1 MKLTY
6 ERFLIGKGTQKHV
19 PINASLE
26 LLPLCNMNCDMCYI
40 RLNKSE
46 MEKQG
51 RLLTGDE
58 WLNIGKQM
66 QKAGT
71 LFVVIT
77 GGEPLLYP
85 EFKKVY
91 LGLKKLG
98 MIITINTNGTLID
111 EKWAD
116 FFQKNLPRRINITLY
131 GGNEKT
137 YQDLCHYPSC

>member
-1 MKLTY
+1 
-6 ERFLIGKGTQKHV
+6 
-19 PINASLE
+19 
-26 LLPLCNMNCDMCYI
+26 MNCDKCYI

-51 RLLTGDE
+51 RVLTGDE
-58 WLNIGKQM
+58 WVKIGKQM

-131 GGNEKT
+131 GGNE
-137 YQDLCHYPSC
+137 